1 MIIGPSTPFGVG
13 ANGVF
18 ALSRVARAAAASGCV
33 PPTGS
38 QRSVQCLVAAP
49 LPPLTLMS
57 RDTFGAAPPGAA
69 AEGAAALP
77 HAVAAA
83 IRKDRA
89 LPRARSMSGLMP
101 PWTPAPP
108 ARFLTGFPP
117 GHCGMTCRNGLAVT
131 SGRRILGRP
140 DVTVNPTARGERAG
154 AATA

>member
-1 MIIGPSTPFGVG
+1 MIIGHSTPFGVG

-18 ALSRVARAAAASGCV
+18 ALSRVAQAAAASGCV

-38 QRSVQCLVAAP
+38 QRSVQCLAAAP

-57 RDTFGAAPPGAA
+57 RDTFGAVPPGAA

-83 IRKDRA
+83 AANAAIRKYRA

-117 GHCGMTCRNGLAVT
+117 GGHVRPPDP
-131 SGRRILGRP
+131 GRP
-140 DVTVNPTARGERAG
+140 DVTVNPAPRGERAG
-154 AATA
+154 AA